1 MQSKPSPIIH
11 DLVLIGGGYSHAIT
25 LKLWGMNPIPG
36 VRLTLITDTS
46 HTPYSGML
54 PGYLAGFYSF
64 DDIHIDL
71 RRLARFS
78 QAQLYL
84 DQAINLDL
92 INNKVICDNYPPV
105 DFDYLSI
112 NIGSTPETVNIPGAS
127 QYAITAKPMSR
138 FLRVWNT
145 LIEMVINE
153 PHQQYSIS
161 IVGGGAGGVE
171 LALNIHSRL
180 TRILQK
186 YNQSLSNIKIHL
198 FHPGEILL
206 NSHNYWVSKRSK
218 IVLQQKKIQLFLNER
233 VIKVISNNSNSYQV
247 YCDTGLVVDCNF
259 VFWVT
264 QASAPSWIKDSGLK
278 TDNKGFIIV
287 NNNLQ
292 SISHANVFAAGDIAT
307 IQNTFYPK
315 AGVFAVRQGKP
326 LFKNLQNIIL
336 KESLISYQPQKYFLS
351 LIGTG
356 DKRAIASW
364 GHLGW
369 ESSILWYWK
378 NYIDRQFMQQ
388 FQKISSMNK
397 NQIITIDRLD
407 LKTNAKNLI
416 PCAGCGSKVGYS
428 ILEKVLN
435 RLEIKQNN
443 DILVGLNNPD
453 DAAIIILKNQNLLV
467 QTIDFFPSIIN
478 DPFIFGQ
485 ITSNHCLSDIFAMGA
500 TPHSVL
506 AIATLPYGLENKL
519 EESLYQLLSG
529 VIKILNQSQVVLIG
543 GHTIESSE
551 LALGLSCN
559 GFISSNNLLKKSGMN
574 SGDQLILTK
583 GIGTGTLFAA
593 DMNYQA
599 KGRWIDNA
607 VESMLLSNQQAAKI
621 FLEFEATACTDVT
634 GFGLLGHLVEMIKAS
649 KISVSLDLENI
660 VILEGALQTTKQGIT
675 SSLYL
680 QNLQTSNYILNREE
694 VKKQNKFPLLFDP
707 QTSGGLLASIPSEK
721 ADTCLL
727 NLIQSGFKDS
737 CIIGK
742 VLEKNV
748 AVAQPFIIIN

>member
-11 DLVLIGGGYSHAIT
+11 DLVLIGGGHSHAIT

-54 PGYLAGFYSF
+54 PGHIAGFYSF
-64 DDIHIDL
+64 DETHIDL

-84 DQAINLDL
+84 DKAINLDL
-92 INNKVICDNYPPV
+92 INNKVICANYPPV

-112 NIGSTPETVNIPGAS
+112 DIGSTPETVNIPGAS
-127 QYAITAKPMSR
+127 QYAITAKPISR
-138 FLRVWNT
+138 FLTVWNA
-145 LIEMVINE
+145 LIEMVIND

-180 TRILQK
+180 TGILQK
-186 YNQSLSNIKIHL
+186 SNQPLSNIKINL
-198 FHPGEILL
+198 FHRGETLL
-206 NSHNYWVSKRSK
+206 SSHNYWVSKRSK
-218 IVLQQKKIQLFLNER
+218 NVLEKRKIQLFLKER
-233 VIKVISNNSNSYQV
+233 VIKVTSNNSNSYQV
-247 YCDTGLVVDCNF
+247 YCDTGLAVDCDF

-264 QASAPSWIKDSGLK
+264 QASAPSWIKDCGLK
-278 TDNKGFIIV
+278 TDNRGFILV

-292 SISHANVFAAGDIAT
+292 SISHTNIFAAGDIAT
-307 IQNTFYPK
+307 IQDTSYPK

-326 LFKNLQNIIL
+326 LFKNLQKIIL
-336 KESLISYQPQKYFLS
+336 EKPLISYQPQKYFLS

-364 GHLGW
+364 GYLGW
-369 ESSILWYWK
+369 ESSILWHWK
-378 NYIDRQFMQQ
+378 DYIDRQFMQQ
-388 FQKISSMNK
+388 FKKIPSMNK
-397 NQIITIDRLD
+397 NQLITIDSLNLR
-407 LKTNAKNLI
+407 TNNLM
-416 PCAGCGSKVGYS
+416 PCAGCGSKVGNS
-428 ILEKVLN
+428 ILEKVLE

-453 DAAIIILKNQNLLV
+453 DAAIIIVKNQNLLV
-467 QTIDFFPSIIN
+467 QTIDFFPSLIN

-485 ITSNHCLSDIFAMGA
+485 ITAHHCLSDIFAMGA

-506 AIATLPYGLENKL
+506 AIVTLPYGLEKKL
-519 EESLYQLLSG
+519 EETLYQLLSG
-529 VIKILNQSQVVLIG
+529 VIKILNQSRVSLIG

-559 GFISSNNLLKKSGMN
+559 GFISLDNLLKKSGMN
-574 SGDQLILTK
+574 SGDKLILTK

-607 VESMLLSNQQAAKI
+607 VKSMLLSNQQAAKI

-634 GFGLLGHLVEMIKAS
+634 GFGLLGHLVEMVKAS
-649 KISVSLDLENI
+649 NISASLDLEDI
-660 VILEGALQTTKQGIT
+660 VLLEGAMQTTKQGIT

-680 QNLQTSNYILNREE
+680 QNLQASNYILNREE
-694 VKKQNKFPLLFDP
+694 VKHRNKFPLLFDP
-707 QTSGGLLASIPSEK
+707 QTSGGLLASIPSDK
-721 ADTCLL
+721 ADNCLL
-727 NLIQSGFKDS
+727 NLIKSGFKDS

-748 AVAQPFIIIN
+748 TQPFIIIN

>member
-1 MQSKPSPIIH
+1 MMQSKPSPIIH
-11 DLVLIGGGYSHAIT
+11 DLVLIGGGHSHAIT

-54 PGYLAGFYSF
+54 PGHIAGFYSF
-64 DDIHIDL
+64 DETHIDL

-84 DQAINLDL
+84 DKAINLDL
-92 INNKVICDNYPPV
+92 INNKVICANYPPV

-112 NIGSTPETVNIPGAS
+112 DIGSTPETVNIPGAS
-127 QYAITAKPMSR
+127 QYAITAKPISR
-138 FLRVWNT
+138 FLTVWNA
-145 LIEMVINE
+145 LIEMVIND

-180 TRILQK
+180 TGILQK
-186 YNQSLSNIKIHL
+186 SNQPLSNIKINL
-198 FHPGEILL
+198 FHRGETLL
-206 NSHNYWVSKRSK
+206 SSHNYWVSKRSK
-218 IVLQQKKIQLFLNER
+218 NVLEKRKIQLFLKER
-233 VIKVISNNSNSYQV
+233 VIKVTSNNSNSYQV
-247 YCDTGLVVDCNF
+247 YCDTGLAVDCDF

-264 QASAPSWIKDSGLK
+264 QASAPSWIKDCGLK
-278 TDNKGFIIV
+278 TDNRGFILV

-292 SISHANVFAAGDIAT
+292 SISHTNIFAAGDIAT
-307 IQNTFYPK
+307 IQDTSYPK

-326 LFKNLQNIIL
+326 LFKNLQKIIL
-336 KESLISYQPQKYFLS
+336 EKPLISYQPQKYFLS

-364 GHLGW
+364 GYLGW
-369 ESSILWYWK
+369 ESSILWHWK
-378 NYIDRQFMQQ
+378 DYIDRQFMQQ
-388 FQKISSMNK
+388 FKKIPSMNK
-397 NQIITIDRLD
+397 NQLITIDSLNLR
-407 LKTNAKNLI
+407 TNNLM
-416 PCAGCGSKVGYS
+416 PCAGCGSKVGNS
-428 ILEKVLN
+428 ILEKVLE

-453 DAAIIILKNQNLLV
+453 DAAIIIVKNQNLLV
-467 QTIDFFPSIIN
+467 QTIDFFPSLIN

-485 ITSNHCLSDIFAMGA
+485 ITAHHCLSDIFAMGA

-506 AIATLPYGLENKL
+506 AIVTLPYGLEKKL
-519 EESLYQLLSG
+519 EETLYQLLSG
-529 VIKILNQSQVVLIG
+529 VIKILNQSRVSLIG

-559 GFISSNNLLKKSGMN
+559 GFISLDNLLKKSGMN
-574 SGDQLILTK
+574 SGDKLILTK

-607 VESMLLSNQQAAKI
+607 VKSMLLSNQQAAKI

-634 GFGLLGHLVEMIKAS
+634 GFGLLGHLVEMVKAS
-649 KISVSLDLENI
+649 NISASLDLEDI
-660 VILEGALQTTKQGIT
+660 VLLEGAMQTTKQGIT

-680 QNLQTSNYILNREE
+680 QNLQASNYILNREE
-694 VKKQNKFPLLFDP
+694 VKHRNKFPLLFDP
-707 QTSGGLLASIPSEK
+707 QTSGGLLASIPSDK
-721 ADTCLL
+721 ADNCLL
-727 NLIQSGFKDS
+727 NLIKSGFKDS

-748 AVAQPFIIIN
+748 TQPFIIIN

>member
-11 DLVLIGGGYSHAIT
+11 DLVLIGGGHSHAIT

-54 PGYLAGFYSF
+54 PGHIAGFYSF
-64 DDIHIDL
+64 DETHIDL

-92 INNKVICDNYPPV
+92 INNKVICANYPPV

-112 NIGSTPETVNIPGAS
+112 DIGSTPETVNIPGAS
-127 QYAITAKPMSR
+127 QYAITAKPISR
-138 FLRVWNT
+138 FLTVWNA

-180 TRILQK
+180 TGILQT
-186 YNQSLSNIKIHL
+186 YNQPLSNIKINL
-198 FHPGEILL
+198 FHQGETLL
-206 NSHNYWVSKRSK
+206 SSHNYWVSKRAK
-218 IVLQQKKIQLFLNER
+218 NVLQKRQIQLFLNER
-233 VIKVISNNSNSYQV
+233 VIKVTSNNSNSSNSYQV
-247 YCDTGLVVDCNF
+247 HCDTGLAVDCDF

-264 QASAPSWIKDSGLK
+264 QASAPSWIKDCGLK
-278 TDNKGFIIV
+278 TDNRGFILV

-292 SISHANVFAAGDIAT
+292 SISHTNIFAAGDIAT
-307 IQNTFYPK
+307 IQDTSYPK

-326 LFKNLQNIIL
+326 LFKNLQKIIL
-336 KESLISYQPQKYFLS
+336 EEPLISYQPQKYFLS

-364 GHLGW
+364 GYLGW
-369 ESSILWYWK
+369 ESSILWHWK
-378 NYIDRQFMQQ
+378 DYIDRQFMQQ
-388 FQKISSMNK
+388 FTNIPSMNK
-397 NQIITIDRLD
+397 NQLVTIDSLNLR
-407 LKTNAKNLI
+407 TNNLM
-416 PCAGCGSKVGYS
+416 PCAGCGSKVGNS
-428 ILEKVLN
+428 ILEKVLE

-467 QTIDFFPSIIN
+467 QTIDFFPNLIN

-485 ITSNHCLSDIFAMGA
+485 ITAHHCLSDIFAMGA

-506 AIATLPYGLENKL
+506 AIVTLPYALEKKL
-519 EESLYQLLSG
+519 EETLYQLLSG
-529 VIKILNQSQVVLIG
+529 VIKILNQSRVSLIG

-559 GFISSNNLLKKSGMN
+559 GFISLDNLLKKSGMN
-574 SGDQLILTK
+574 SGDKLILTK

-607 VESMLLSNQQAAKI
+607 VKSMLLSNQQAAEI

-634 GFGLLGHLVEMIKAS
+634 GFGLLGHLLEMVKAS
-649 KISVSLDLENI
+649 NISASLDLEDI
-660 VILEGALQTTKQGIT
+660 VVLEGAMQTTKQRIT

-680 QNLQTSNYILNREE
+680 QNLQASNYILNREE
-694 VKKQNKFPLLFDP
+694 VKHRNKFPLLFDP
-707 QTSGGLLASIPSEK
+707 QTSGGLLASIPSDK
-721 ADTCLL
+721 ADKCLL
-727 NLIQSGFKDS
+727 SLIKSGFKDS

-748 AVAQPFIIIN
+748 TQPFILIN